1 MSLNF
6 LSSFG
11 SGIAQAKTSADDRKQ
26 REKEIALQDRY
37 LDVLGA
43 QKSEVAPIAPAAGPA
58 PAAGGDV
65 QPVSMSWQGAGYGHM
80 PRGGFSSPNGD
91 LLSLIDA
98 KEGGGR
104 YDTLFGHSQ
113 NGGKFDNVDVTKMTL
128 DQVYDFA
135 SPKGEY
141 GNWVKGQVGRVATPM
156 GRYQIVGST
165 LKSAAAELGL
175 APDILFDAKTQDMIA
190 GHLASRRLASASSP
204 AAKRAAMRA
213 EWEGFKSVSD
223 EALDRAIAQYEAN
236 GGALAAR
243 PLGAVK
249 PGA

>member
-26 REKEIALQDRY
+26 REKEMALQDRY

-43 QKSEVAPIAPAAGPA
+43 QRPGDIQA
-58 PAAGGDV
+58 PAAGGDA
-65 QPVSMSWQGAGYGHM
+65 QAGSLSWQGAGYGHM
-80 PRGGFSSPNGD
+80 PRGGFSSPDGN

-128 DQVYDFA
+128 GQVYDFA

-175 APDILFDAKTQDMIA
+175 APYTLFDAKTQDMIA
-190 GHLASRRLASASSP
+190 GHLASRRLASASSQ

-213 EWEGFKSVSD
+213 EWEGLKSVSD